1 MDILQKTQFE
11 MNDIIK
17 EKQHMIRYI
26 VEGVFPFDD
35 RYYYLKDTVEQNE
48 LNLGTD
54 T

>member
-1 MDILQKTQFE
+1 MGVNQVPMDFLQKTQFE

-17 EKQHMIRYI
+17 EKRHMIRYI

-35 RYYYLKDTVEQNE
+35 TFV
-48 LNLGTD
+48 GTN

>member
-26 VEGVFPFDD
+26 VEGVNFPFDD
-35 RYYYLKDTVEQNE
+35 TFV
-48 LNLGTD
+48 GTN